1 MDGEIHAE
9 ELRSLLEEGA
19 DVEIVDIRSPAAFER
34 GHIPGSRNV
43 PFPQLVDRV
52 DELDD
57 SERVV
62 TVCPHGK
69 SSVQAARLIQSYEGI
84 EDARVESLAEGLTGW
99 EGPVET
105 AERSAETDATADS
118 GAPF

>member
-1 MDGEIHAE
+1 MDGEIHVD
-9 ELRSLLEEGA
+9 ELRSLLEADA
-19 DVEIVDIRSPAAFER
+19 DVEIVDIRPPAAFER

-43 PFPQLVDRV
+43 PFAQLVDRV

-57 SERVV
+57 DPERIV

-84 EDARVESLAEGLTGW
+84 DDARVESLAEGLSGW

-105 AERSAETDATADS
+105 SLV
-118 GAPF
+118 

>member
-1 MDGEIHAE
+1 MDGEIHVD
-9 ELRSLLEEGA
+9 ELQSLLDEDD
-19 DVEIVDIRSPAAFER
+19 DVEIVDIRASSAFER
-34 GHIPGSRNV
+34 GHIPGSRNI

-57 SERVV
+57 DPERIV

-84 EDARVESLAEGLTGW
+84 EETPVESLAEGLTGW
-99 EGPVET
+99 DGPIET
-105 AERSAETDATADS
+105 SDAPADPD
-118 GAPF
+118 APF